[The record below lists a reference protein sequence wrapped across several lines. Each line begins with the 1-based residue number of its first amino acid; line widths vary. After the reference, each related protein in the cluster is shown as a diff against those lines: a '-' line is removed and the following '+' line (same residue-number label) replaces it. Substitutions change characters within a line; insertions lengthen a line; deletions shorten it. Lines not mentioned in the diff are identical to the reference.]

1 MINLESTNEN
11 LTLVFHGFLN
21 LTAKEKLK
29 LVEKIND
36 YFDSNEREPIR
47 AENDSQFKKIK
58 FNANDKI
65 CICCKR

>member
-1 MINLESTNEN
+1 MDEN
-11 LTLVFHGFLN
+11 LTVVFHGFLN

-47 AENDSQFKKIK
+47 AENDSKFKNIDLNSGGK
-58 FNANDKI
+58 N
-65 CICCKR
+65 CVCCDR